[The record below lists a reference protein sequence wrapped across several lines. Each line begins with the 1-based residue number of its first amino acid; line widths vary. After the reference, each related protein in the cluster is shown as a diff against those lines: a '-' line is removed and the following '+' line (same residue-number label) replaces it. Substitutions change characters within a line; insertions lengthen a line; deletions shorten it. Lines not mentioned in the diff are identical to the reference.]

1 MAKSPNPFDPL
12 NLMEQFDP
20 LKFMD
25 QFAQTMQKFA
35 PPGMPTTQLLEQQR
49 KNMTALT
56 EANQALLKG
65 VQDIMQQQAELLQK
79 ATAEAGKA
87 VQKMQAT
94 DPDKMAAKQ
103 AELMQENYGKLVQHM
118 QETTAALNAAQ
129 QKALQTLEQRWREVM
144 ADFQKMA

>member
-20 LKFMD
+20 LKFME
-25 QFAQTMQKFA
+25 QFSQTMQQFA
-35 PPGMPTTQLLEQQR
+35 PPGMPTAQLLEQQR
-49 KNMTALT
+49 KNLAALT

-65 VQDIMQQQAELLQK
+65 VQDIMQQQAEMLQK

-118 QETTAALNAAQ
+118 QETTAALNTAQ
-129 QKALQTLEQRWREVM
+129 QKALKTLEQRWNEVM